1 MRNVAAVSFAFLS
14 TFFFSTIAIF
24 VGIFNPYSKASNAV
38 IRIWA
43 KSILWAAGIKVEVQ
57 GLENLGSEKPAI
69 YIANHQSLFDVLAS
83 VAAIP
88 GTVRFIAKKELFRIP
103 IFAQGMRIAGMIEI
117 DRSNSK
123 AAQKS
128 LTAAAVR
135 MRRGVSVIIFPEGT
149 RSRDGN
155 IQAFKKGGFVLAIKG
170 RFPIIPTVIHGS
182 FGIMQKKSLKLSKGK
197 IVVQFLEAVDS
208 SQYTYEDR
216 VKLVNDVRQKILEN
230 FEKG

>member
-1 MRNVAAVSFAFLS
+1 MRNIFAVGFAFLS
-14 TFFFSTIAIF
+14 TFFFSSIAIF
-24 VGIFNPYSKASNAV
+24 VGIFSPYSRASNAV
-38 IRIWA
+38 IRTWA
-43 KSILWAAGIKVEVQ
+43 KSCLWASGIKVEVK
-57 GLENLGSEKPAI
+57 GLENLDPEKPGI
-69 YIANHQSLFDVLAS
+69 YMANHQSSFDILAS

-103 IFAQGMRIAGMIEI
+103 IFAQGMRVAGMIEI

-149 RSRDGN
+149 RSRDGK
-155 IQAFKKGGFVLAIKG
+155 IQAFKKGGFVLGIKG

-182 FGIMQKKSLKLSKGK
+182 FGIMQKKSLKRGKGR

-208 SQYTYEDR
+208 SE
-216 VKLVNDVRQKILEN
+216 
-230 FEKG
+230 